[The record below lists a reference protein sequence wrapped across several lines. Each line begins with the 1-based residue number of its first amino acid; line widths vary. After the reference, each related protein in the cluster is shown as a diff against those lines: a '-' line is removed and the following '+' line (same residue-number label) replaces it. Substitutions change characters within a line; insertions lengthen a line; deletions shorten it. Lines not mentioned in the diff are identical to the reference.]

1 MSRRSLVAAWLGAS
15 LLLAAC
21 ASAADRSPTAGG
33 APAAASAPTTSSAGS
48 APGQPAAT
56 AREPVTIRYGP
67 VTFTAMFWPLYVG
80 ERKGWFTEEGV
91 NLDVNM
97 FRVSSD
103 ATRALSA
110 DSLDIAGTAF
120 DSAVL
125 AVEAGADTIAVSGV
139 LNKPVYN
146 LIVRPEIRSVAD
158 LRGKTLGVSDL
169 KDGSTILL
177 QRALLREGLR
187 YDDYDLVQTGGTPDR
202 YAAVKSG
209 AVAGAML
216 TQPNDFIAMAEGYPS
231 LLLVSDIIPDYQ
243 FTANVVRRSWAQRNE
258 EALARFHRVW
268 ARACQWLYDPVNKT
282 EAIRILAERLN
293 TPEELARK
301 TYEVYFEHADALPR
315 NGELNLAGVRTVL
328 DIMTEM
334 GNLPRP
340 TPPLERYIDTG
351 YLERATRR

>member
-1 MSRRSLVAAWLGAS
+1 MSSRSLLALSVGMS

-21 ASAADRSPTAGG
+21 GPGAASSPGAGG
-33 APAAASAPTTSSAGS
+33 APTSPTAAPGASTPGARSAP
-48 APGQPAAT
+48 AT
-56 AREPVTIRYGP
+56 PPEPVALRYGP
-67 VTFTAMFWPLYVG
+67 VTFTAMFWPLYLG
-80 ERKGWFTEEGV
+80 EAKGWFTEEGV
-91 NLDVNM
+91 NLEVIM

-110 DSLDIAGTAF
+110 DSIDIAGTAF

-125 AVEAGADTIAVSGV
+125 AVEGGADVVAVSGI
-139 LNKPVYN
+139 LNKPLYN
-146 LIVRPEIRSVAD
+146 LIVRPEIRSVTD

-169 KDGSTILL
+169 RDGSTILL
-177 QRALLREGLR
+177 QRALDREGLHPGE
-187 YDDYDLVQTGGTPDR
+187 YDMVQAGGTPDR

-216 TQPNDFIAMAEGYPS
+216 SQPNDFIAMAEGYPS

-258 EALARFHRVW
+258 DALARFHRVW
-268 ARACQWLYDPVNKT
+268 IRACRWLYDPANKA
-282 EAIRILAERLN
+282 EAISILAQRLN
-293 TPEELARK
+293 TPEDLARK
-301 TYEVYFEHADALPR
+301 TYELYFEHADALPR

-334 GNLPRP
+334 GNLPSP
-340 TPPLERYIDTG
+340 TPPIDRYVDTS
-351 YLERATRR
+351 YLERAARR

>member
-1 MSRRSLVAAWLGAS
+1 MSSRFLFAGCLGLS

-21 ASAADRSPTAGG
+21 AQGASPS
-33 APAAASAPTTSSAGS
+33 PSAGS
-48 APGQPAAT
+48 APTAGSASTTAASPPPA
-56 AREPVTIRYGP
+56 AREPVTLRYGP

-80 ERKGWFTEEGV
+80 ERQGWFTEEGV
-91 NLDVNM
+91 NLEVNM
-97 FRVSSD
+97 FRISSD

-110 DSLDIAGTAF
+110 DSIDIAGTAF

-125 AVEAGADTIAVSGV
+125 AVEGGADVVAVSGI
-139 LNKPVYN
+139 LNKPLYN
-146 LIVRPEIRSVAD
+146 LIVRPEFRAVAD

-177 QRALLREGLR
+177 QRALDREGLHPGE
-187 YDDYDLVQTGGTPDR
+187 YDLVQAGGTPER

-209 AVAGAML
+209 AVAGAMIS
-216 TQPNDFIAMAEGYPS
+216 QPNDFVAMAEGYPS

-268 ARACQWLYDPVNKT
+268 VRACRWLYDPANKT

-293 TPEELARK
+293 TPEDLARK
-301 TYEVYFEHADALPR
+301 TYELYFEHADALPR

-334 GNLPRP
+334 GNLPSP
-340 TPPLERYIDTG
+340 TPSAERYIDTS